1 MTQGKRLVSLNNSN
15 NLQKDGISKNNEM
28 LLNLQISFLNIILYY
43 STQKLKY
50 LVINMTETIKKEWNI
65 CTVFLYMEYLF
76 RIIDAARKTKKTRK
90 QKKKRNNNNKKAA
103 STLEINTKNA
113 LKTKKAAS
121 IEYF

>member
-1 MTQGKRLVSLNNSN
+1 
-15 NLQKDGISKNNEM
+15 
-28 LLNLQISFLNIILYY
+28 
-43 STQKLKY
+43 
-50 LVINMTETIKKEWNI
+50 
-65 CTVFLYMEYLF
+65 MEYLF

-113 LKTKKAAS
+113 LKTKKTAS

>member
-103 STLEINTKNA
+103 STLEINTKNS

>member
-1 MTQGKRLVSLNNSN
+1 
-15 NLQKDGISKNNEM
+15 
-28 LLNLQISFLNIILYY
+28 
-43 STQKLKY
+43 
-50 LVINMTETIKKEWNI
+50 MTETIKKEWNI

-113 LKTKKAAS
+113 LKTKKTAS